1 MSRPKPVETM
11 WNYQFPYQCYQ
22 ADSGSTRTHGI
33 LFYCF
38 AERITTIISSMENIY
53 SFVSDIVKLWNLY
66 QLKESLYKEALTL
79 EDLGP
84 LRRTCSQGFM
94 ISLLFKK
101 EIHWL
106 YDQVKSMLD
115 DGDIDNFRMKQ
126 GLHNLIV
133 TSESKSLL
141 TDMILEQENKTI
153 RLYRKILDSDN
164 LSYETH
170 GLLTDHFEKLKEI
183 NFTLQHQTAGLVK
196 PQYISQPA
204 VA

>member
-1 MSRPKPVETM
+1 MV
-11 WNYQFPYQCYQ
+11 NYQFPYQCYY
-22 ADSGSTRTHGI
+22 APSGYRKKHGI

-38 AERITTIISSMENIY
+38 AQRITTITSSMENIY

-66 QLKESLYKEALTL
+66 QLKESLYKEALAL

-84 LRRTCSQGFM
+84 LRRTCSQGYM

-101 EIHWL
+101 EIRL
-106 YDQVKSMLD
+106 IYDQVKSILD
-115 DGDIDNFRMKQ
+115 DGDIDNFRMKP
-126 GLHNLIV
+126 GLHNMII

-153 RLYRKILDSDN
+153 RLYRKILESDN

>member
-1 MSRPKPVETM
+1 MMS
-11 WNYQFPYQCYQ
+11 YQFPYQCYQ
-22 ADSGSTRTHGI
+22 ASSGHTKKHGI
-33 LFYCF
+33 LFYHF
-38 AERITTIISSMENIY
+38 AERITTIISPMESIY

-79 EDLGP
+79 EGLGP
-84 LRRTCSQGFM
+84 LRRTCSQGYM

-101 EIHWL
+101 EIHWI
-106 YDQVKSMLD
+106 YDQVKSTLD
-115 DGDIDNFRMKQ
+115 DGEIDNFRMKQ
-126 GLHNLIV
+126 GLHNMIV

-153 RLYRKILDSDN
+153 RLYRKILESDN

-183 NFTLQHQTAGLVK
+183 NFTLQHQAAGIVK
-196 PQYISQPA
+196 PQYTSQHA